1 MSEAEFISPLRVQ
14 LLVGSWEG
22 EVFVCPKNSYPE
34 ERIIKAV
41 FPKWL
46 LARVTV
52 DRGFNLWDYLIS
64 CFRNKMVA
72 IDAFIVHILWTFSCF
87 I

>member
-1 MSEAEFISPLRVQ
+1 M
-14 LLVGSWEG
+14 
-22 EVFVCPKNSYPE
+22 CPKNSYPE
-34 ERIIKAV
+34 ERIIKAAPFGSV
-41 FPKWL
+41 SKKWL

-64 CFRNKMVA
+64 CFRNKMVE
-72 IDAFIVHILWTFSCF
+72 IDAFIVHILWAFSCF